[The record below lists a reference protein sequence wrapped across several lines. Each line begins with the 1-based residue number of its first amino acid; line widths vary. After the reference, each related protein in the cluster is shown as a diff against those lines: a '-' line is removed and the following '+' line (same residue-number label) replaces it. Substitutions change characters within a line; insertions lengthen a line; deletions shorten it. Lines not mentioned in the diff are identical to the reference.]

1 MVDLCLHPTRR
12 LQLSARCPL
21 CHSYRS
27 TVVSATRPGVL
38 SAADHASGLIES
50 YRLAKK
56 AVAVK
61 GCRKVGK
68 KDMKWNAELPK
79 ITVDPET
86 YRVEAD
92 GVHMAIEPATKLP
105 LTQGYFL
112 F

>member
-1 MVDLCLHPTRR
+1 MV
-12 LQLSARCPL
+12 S
-21 CHSYRS
+21 
-27 TVVSATRPGVL
+27 VSRPVAL
-38 SAADHASGLIES
+38 PVADHTSGVIES
-50 YRLAKK
+50 YKLAKK